1 MKTLKHLTKL
11 VLVLGLMSSGIFI
24 TSSKTEAAEGG
35 WYKVTAGGTDCKARV
50 YTDRTV
56 YDKTQKYVNAK
67 IETQGNCSR
76 LYYDMGLSHAGLETA
91 FHDMTSGYFSSS
103 TPLKSLEI
111 KQTMGGETENTFVHV
126 QLFKNAAHTELAGE
140 LFSTNLTVHPR

>member
-11 VLVLGLMSSGIFI
+11 VLVVGLMCSGIFI
-24 TSSKTEAAEGG
+24 TSSKTEAAVGG

-50 YTDRTV
+50 YTDRTE
-56 YDKTQKYVNAK
+56 YGKTHKYVNAK

-76 LYYDMGLSHAGLETA
+76 LYYDMGLSHARLNSS
-91 FHDMTSGYFSSS
+91 FHDITSGYFSSS

-111 KQTMGGETENTFVHV
+111 KQTMGGETENTFVYV